1 MSSQDEIRP
10 RPTWQIIHEVSSHL
24 ESVDFTVEDIIQ
36 GIKKNGYEIKETAI
50 RSHIIGMSPNHPSSV
65 HQPFLRNN
73 HPVFK
78 YLGGGKYTINNENT
92 IIESKPKSVGAE
104 KSDKKRNVEKT
115 NFVEKTSIIDNSP
128 TIVDVEKLGDF
139 YILISSFEKDLRE
152 IIKNKFGKG
161 IYKILQNQIS
171 LDKIPDIISEWEK
184 RRKTD
189 QYWGIAPEKEL
200 LNYALLTDYMEII
213 KNNQKYF
220 TVAGD
225 EEMQTVIHQ
234 LKQFATFGR
243 NPLMHCRT
251 LSQQKYYTTISSVNY
266 LKEWIRRIQK

>member
-1 MSSQDEIRP
+1 MSSKDEIRP
-10 RPTWQIIHEVSSHL
+10 RPTWQIIYEVSSHL
-24 ESVDFTVEDIIQ
+24 DSVDFTVEDIVQ
-36 GIKKNGYEIKETAI
+36 GIKTNGYEEKETAI
-50 RSHIIGMSPNHPSSV
+50 RSHMIGMSPNHPSSV
-65 HQPFLRNN
+65 SQPFLRNN

-78 YLGGGKYTINNENT
+78 YLGGGKYTINNEDT
-92 IIESKPKSVGAE
+92 IIEPKQQNVEAG
-104 KSDKKRNVEKT
+104 KSDKKRIVEKK
-115 NFVEKTSIIDNSP
+115 NFVENISIIDNSP
-128 TIVDVEKLGDF
+128 IIVDVEKLGDF

-161 IYKILQNQIS
+161 IYKILQNQVS
-171 LDKIPDIISEWEK
+171 EKKIPDIISEWK
-184 RRKTD
+184 RRRKTD
-189 QYWGIAPEKEL
+189 QNWGIAPEKDL

-213 KNNQKYF
+213 KTNKKYF
-220 TVAGD
+220 TVSGD
-225 EEMQTVIHQ
+225 EELQTVIHQ